1 MQSVMKMRYIV
12 AGYTVAVVLMLCFV
26 YIEMT
31 KENQFDVDM
40 VYYNRQL
47 KQVETELDSLL
58 EKGWTVVEADESDN
72 DDALW
77 DEAVRRIEADY
88 DCIVNNPGSVSP
100 LSGLRK
106 PQIRF

>member
-47 KQVETELDSLL
+47 KQVETELESLIT
-58 EKGWTVVEADESDN
+58 EGQTVSESDN